1 MNYSVEAV
9 VFSACMRQLPSRGS
23 YLAMPGPVYGI
34 SMIFR
39 STSLRALLSLALI
52 LNGSAFAMPS
62 MHSGMDVEPGAHA
75 SSPAHE
81 QTAAQPSCHEMPVE
95 RDAGPTRTA
104 DSDHQLASKKSPVPD
119 CCEHGKCAC
128 TCIHALAAIPTIA
141 MNLIAEFQRPVIR
154 IAERGCPSP
163 VLPQLSRPPIA

>member
-1 MNYSVEAV
+1 M
-9 VFSACMRQLPSRGS
+9 CP
-23 YLAMPGPVYGI
+23 PVYGI

-62 MHSGMDVEPGAHA
+62 MHGGMGIDSDAHTI
-75 SSPAHE
+75 SPAHA
-81 QTAAQPSCHEMPVE
+81 QTAAQPSCHEMPMADE
-95 RDAGPTRTA
+95 AGPTPGA
-104 DSDHQLASKKSPVPD
+104 DTGADIDPSKSPVPD
-119 CCEHGKCAC
+119 CCEDGKCAC
-128 TCIHALAAIPTIA
+128 TCIHVLAAIPTIA

-154 IAERGCPSP
+154 IAERGYPSP

>member
-1 MNYSVEAV
+1 
-9 VFSACMRQLPSRGS
+9 
-23 YLAMPGPVYGI
+23 
-34 SMIFR
+34 MIFR

-62 MHSGMDVEPGAHA
+62 MHSGMGVESGAHA

-81 QTAAQPSCHEMPVE
+81 QTAAQPSCHEMPLEKV
-95 RDAGPTRTA
+95 AGTMQTA
-104 DSDHQLASKKSPVPD
+104 DSGHQLASKKSAASD
-119 CCEHGKCAC
+119 CCEDGKCAC

-154 IAERGCPSP
+154 IAEHGYPSP
-163 VLPQLSRPPIA
+163 VLTLLSRPPIV